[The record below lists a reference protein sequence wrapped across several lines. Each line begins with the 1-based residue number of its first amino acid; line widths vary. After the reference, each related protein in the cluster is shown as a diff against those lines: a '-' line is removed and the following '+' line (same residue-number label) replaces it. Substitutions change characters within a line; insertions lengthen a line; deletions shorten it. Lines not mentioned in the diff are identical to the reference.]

1 MYPQGIPSIMQED
14 KIVAIKVALKTR
26 ELLKER
32 GKKGDTYERII
43 KGMFSDLETR
53 RSEERIVDMSKI
65 VESARFHHGVGLN
78 SIDIVLLDEP
88 KTHITIFP
96 GITKHE
102 DIALS
107 ERELDEVIA
116 ILSREKEVMLKQSNF
131 PPIYEEMLTSLIKDQ
146 TWYRTKKVKKGEEKD
161 ED

>member
-1 MYPQGIPSIMQED
+1 M
-14 KIVAIKVALKTR
+14 LKWQ
-26 ELLKER
+26 
-32 GKKGDTYERII
+32 DTE
-43 KGMFSDLETR
+43 KMTNT
-53 RSEERIVDMSKI
+53 SKI
-65 VESARFHHGVGLN
+65 VESANFYRGIDIS

-116 ILSREKEVMLKQSNF
+116 ILSREKEVMLKQRNF